1 MEELDLNYRIINN
14 FENQINMNLPELTLN
29 NDDLI
34 DKKIEDIIN
43 YCNNNIIAQFN
54 NSVKEDVSQA
64 IIKYKTNSGNFITDV
79 DCEFILKPKLNTQ
92 IAPHIVSLIDL
103 NKDLLVL
110 ATEVE
115 GIFFFS

>member
-43 YCNNNIIAQFN
+43 YCNNNIKSQFN

-64 IIKYKTNSGNFITDV
+64 IIKYKTNSGNFITDAERY
-79 DCEFILKPKLNTQ
+79 CYY
-92 IAPHIVSLIDL
+92 
-103 NKDLLVL
+103 
-110 ATEVE
+110 
-115 GIFFFS
+115 